1 MDYVRPFPGL
11 FCSFFSL
18 IESEISKQAS
28 RQVATEQPNKG
39 L

>member
-1 MDYVRPFPGL
+1 MDYVLLFRGL
-11 FCSFFSL
+11 FSSFFLL